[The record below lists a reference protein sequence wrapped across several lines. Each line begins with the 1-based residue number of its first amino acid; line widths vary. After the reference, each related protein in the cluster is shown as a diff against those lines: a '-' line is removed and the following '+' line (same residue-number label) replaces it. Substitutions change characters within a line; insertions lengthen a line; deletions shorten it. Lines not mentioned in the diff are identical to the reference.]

1 MRTVVVGASS
11 GLGRCIGV
19 GHGQRGMQV
28 ALLARR
34 RERLDGAAAEAGAGA
49 LAIECDVTEPS
60 SIASAIGKAAADL
73 GGIDALVYTPAIG
86 PLARL
91 VDTDADT
98 WRKVFETNVT
108 GAAIVTAAAIPHLTE
123 SHGTALYLSSVSASL
138 TPPWPGLGAY
148 GVSKAALDRLVEAW
162 RVEHPDVAFTRC
174 IVGDCTG
181 GEGDSATEFPMASD
195 WDFDLLGELHPVWE
209 ARGLLAGCFIDV
221 EDLVNAVDAVLRTGR
236 SLGTHSI
243 TLAPRP
249 PASGEQQ

>member
-1 MRTVVVGASS
+1 RGA
-11 GLGRCIGV
+11 
-19 GHGQRGMQV
+19 QV
-28 ALLARR
+28 ARLAGR
-34 RERLDGAAAEAGAGA
+34 RERLEAAAEEAGAGA

-60 SIASAIGKAAADL
+60 SVSSAIGKAAADL

-91 VDTDADT
+91 VDTDVDT
-98 WRKVFETNVT
+98 WRRVFDVNVT
-108 GAAIVTAAAIPHLTE
+108 GASVVTAAAISHLTE

-148 GVSKAALDRLVEAW
+148 GVSKAALDKLIEAW
-162 RVEHPDVAFTRC
+162 RVEHPDVGFTRC

-195 WDFDLLGELHPVWE
+195 WDFDLLGQLHPIWE
-209 ARGLLAGCFIDV
+209 ARGLLAGCFIEV
-221 EDLVNAVDAVLRTGR
+221 EELVDAVDAVLRSGKSVATP
-236 SLGTHSI
+236 SI

-249 PASGEQQ
+249 PATTERTP

>member
-1 MRTVVVGASS
+1 MRAVVVGASS

-19 GHGQRGMQV
+19 GLAQRGANV

-34 RERLDGAAAEAGAGA
+34 RERLDGAVTEAGPSA
-49 LAIECDVTEPS
+49 LAVECDVTDQAS
-60 SIASAIGKAAADL
+60 VGSAIGKAAAEL

-91 VDTDADT
+91 VDTDAEA
-98 WRKVFETNVT
+98 WAKVFETNVT
-108 GAAIVTAAAIPHLTE
+108 GAALVPAAAIPHLTE
-123 SHGTALYLSSVSASL
+123 SHGTAVYLSSVSASL

-162 RVEHPDVAFTRC
+162 RVEHPEVGFTRC
-174 IVGDCTG
+174 IVGDCAG
-181 GEGDSATEFPMASD
+181 GEGDSATEFPMASG

-209 ARGLLAGCFIDV
+209 QKGLLAGCFIDV
-221 EDLVNAVDAVLRTGR
+221 EDLVNAVDGVLRTGK
-236 SLGTHSI
+236 SLGTQSI

-249 PASGEQQ
+249 PAAQV